1 MSEIECSFQLS
12 TELWHSLRSYMERVN
27 ESPDQVVG
35 RAISEYLTARRSGEV
50 HQFAPIMALV
60 EGVTEGGTDI
70 ETLKRYGDLGLGT
83 FEYLDGELLA
93 LDGRFFQM
101 TSDGV
106 VREVQGKL
114 SSPFAT
120 LTRFEPTE
128 ELFLRRCE
136 TFGALEVAFDGM
148 RRSDNVFSSL
158 RVDGHFNCIRTRA
171 LCRSKPGVKLLE
183 ASKLQPE
190 FEYRNVKGTL
200 VGFWSPEYAKTLNV
214 PGYHFHFLSED
225 KTAGGHL
232 LACEGQDL
240 NLKIQTGTQLR
251 MVLPETRHFF
261 SADLRRD
268 PTQDLEKAERD
279 QGGRPKE

>member
-1 MSEIECSFQLS
+1 MSEVECNFRISS
-12 TELWHSLRSYMERVN
+12 ELWHSLRAYLERVP
-27 ESPDQVVG
+27 ESADQIVE
-35 RAISEYLTARRSGEV
+35 RALSEYLMARRNGEV

-60 EGVTEGGTDI
+60 EGVTQGGTDI
-70 ETLKRYGDLGLGT
+70 ETLKKYGDLGLGT

-93 LDGRFFQM
+93 LDGHFFQM
-101 TSDGV
+101 TSDGA
-106 VREVQGKL
+106 VREAHGKI

-128 ELFLRRCE
+128 ELCLKSCE
-136 TFGALEVAFDGM
+136 TFSTLEAAFDGM
-148 RRSDNVFSSL
+148 RKSDNVFSSL
-158 RVDGHFNCIRTRA
+158 RVDGYFNYIRTRA

-183 ASKLQPE
+183 ASQVQPE
-190 FEYRNVKGTL
+190 FEYRNIKGTL
-200 VGFWSPEYAKTLNV
+200 VGFWSPQYAKTLNV

-232 LACEGQDL
+232 LMCRGQDL

-251 MVLPETRHFF
+251 MVLPETRDFF
-261 SADLRRD
+261 GAGLRRD

-279 QGGRPKE
+279 QREIK